1 MYLLFRISA
10 NDNRMFILKMIY
22 MIIFLHA
29 LNIQKPKVSIN
40 NVPDPGFLFFYFL
53 SCRTRVFYS
62 PELQKPG
69 LKPKRIDLN
78 D

>member
-29 LNIQKPKVSIN
+29 LNIQEPKVSIN
-40 NVPDPGFLFFYFL
+40 NVPDPGFLFLFFELPDPGFL
-53 SCRTRVFYS
+53 FSGTTKS
-62 PELQKPG
+62 G
-69 LKPKRIDLN
+69 LKTQGN
-78 D
+78 